1 MNVMWRDELKRREP
15 EKLMEENWQIK
26 IDDEER
32 QLRIARVEKAAAE
45 VLHCAARAKTEV
57 DEIEQALATNEHVRM
72 WETLQKF
79 LAGYWQFI
87 NNTSGITNIAVF
99 PLSREMVKI
108 ITTEALRHQ
117 LQLVIGFVYAWHTI
131 ECVGRIAFEEC
142 FNKLLKGSKC

>member
-1 MNVMWRDELKRREP
+1 
-15 EKLMEENWQIK
+15 MEENWQIK
-26 IDDEER
+26 IEDEKR
-32 QLRIARVEKAAAE
+32 QLAIARVEKEAAE
-45 VLHCAARAKTEV
+45 VLHCAADAKAEV

-108 ITTEALRHQ
+108 ITTEAVRHQ

>member
-1 MNVMWRDELKRREP
+1 
-15 EKLMEENWQIK
+15 MEENWQIK
-26 IDDEER
+26 IEDEKR
-32 QLRIARVEKAAAE
+32 QLAIARVEKEASE
-45 VLHCAARAKTEV
+45 VLHCAADAKAEV

-117 LQLVIGFVYAWHTI
+117 LQLVIGFVYAWHAV

-142 FNKLLKGSKC
+142 FNKLLKESKC

>member
-1 MNVMWRDELKRREP
+1 
-15 EKLMEENWQIK
+15 MEENWQIK

-32 QLRIARVEKAAAE
+32 QLKIVRVEKAAAE

-79 LAGYWQFI
+79 LARYRQFI
-87 NNTSGITNIAVF
+87 IGTSSITNITII
-99 PLSREMVKI
+99 PLPKEMIQI
-108 ITTEALRHQ
+108 ITTEDVSNQLR
-117 LQLVIGFVYAWHTI
+117 LVIGFVYAWHAI